1 MLPGD
6 DQRERA
12 VDTLKRAYAEGR
24 LELDD
29 FASRA
34 GRVLEARSA
43 WDVRLQLRGLM
54 VDQAL
59 VRARRGA
66 RIAGIVAVWWLVSI
80 VLAASWIVVLIQTH
94 ASVWTLVFP
103 AAWILVSLA
112 ARRELRR
119 VR

>member
-6 DQRERA
+6 TQRERA
-12 VDTLKRAYAEGR
+12 VDTLKRAYADGR

-29 FASRA
+29 FATRA
-34 GRVLEARSA
+34 GSVLESRSA
-43 WDVRLQLRGLM
+43 WDVRFQLRGLM
-54 VDQAL
+54 VEQTL
-59 VRARRGA
+59 FRARRAA
-66 RIAGIVAVWWLVSI
+66 RIAGIVAVWWLVSV
-80 VLAASWIVVLIQTH
+80 VLAASWIVALVQTE

-103 AAWILVSLA
+103 AAWIVVSLA